1 MSLLQSLFFAEELPK
16 VFCNTI
22 NTELIK
28 IIKTNKK
35 VKTSNNKNQTT
46 KKHLHTI
53 SNLLPSNR
61 MVDLSETD
69 ESEAEWQVY
78 KPNKRN
84 ITRSPSS
91 QPNKKRSINDNEP
104 STSNRFDVLSDVMS
118 DEDNN
123 TASDTTSMPKP
134 PPLFIPNVDN
144 ISNMIKSFNKIIP
157 TDFAFKALRDNQ
169 VKSLKKIVEY
179 CKTKDIKF
187 HTYQVKTERAFRV
200 VIKHLHHSTPVD

>member
-1 MSLLQSLFFAEELPK
+1 
-16 VFCNTI
+16 
-22 NTELIK
+22 
-28 IIKTNKK
+28 
-35 VKTSNNKNQTT
+35 
-46 KKHLHTI
+46 
-53 SNLLPSNR
+53 

-69 ESEAEWQVY
+69 ESESEADWQVY

-118 DEDNN
+118 DEEDLDNN

-169 VKSLKKIVEY
+169 VKVIIKTVKSFKKIVEY

-187 HTYQVKTERAFRV
+187 HTYQLKTERAFRV